1 MSSFD
6 RSARVSHFPYNGEV
20 EDSNDRLASRN
31 TSRSLHGWGEPHLHA
46 NTTTTRFRA
55 QITALIVVI
64 ALCLGTS
71 GATAGPY
78 KEGDYIEI
86 TGTVSDPN
94 GMPIPDIH
102 VIFAATKKSFD
113 VSKFKD
119 TTRDE
124 VRQTVQADPHG
135 QFTFKWRWVEY
146 YNRYQVFAG
155 VPRRSAVGESFKIL
169 SQLDLSKRIRKGSP
183 VVVSLIVQDD
193 EFLNSLRDFLA
204 SVDTDDEKQIY
215 NEMGNPDRVQ
225 RIEHPTHDEISW
237 WYFQAGKAYRFRDG
251 ELLQVVDFD
260 PVTPFGT

>member
-1 MSSFD
+1 MSSFT
-6 RSARVSHFPYNGEV
+6 RSAPAFDFPYNGAV
-20 EDSNDRLASRN
+20 EESRNRLASRN
-31 TSRSLHGWGEPHLHA
+31 PSRSLSGWGEPHVNA
-46 NTTTTRFRA
+46 DKQTVRSRV
-55 QITALIVVI
+55 QIMVLGVLVAIF
-64 ALCLGTS
+64 LGTT
-71 GATAGPY
+71 GVAAGPY

-102 VIFAATKKSFD
+102 VVFTATKKSFD

-119 TTRDE
+119 TTRDQ
-124 VRQTVQADPHG
+124 VRQTVQTDPHG

-146 YNRYQVFAG
+146 YNRYEIFGG
-155 VPRRSAVGESFKIL
+155 VPRRSAAGESFKIL

-193 EFLNSLRDFLA
+193 EFLDSLRDFLT
-204 SVDTDDEKQIY
+204 SVDTDDEKQVY

-237 WYFQAGKAYRFRDG
+237 WYFEAGKAYRFRDG